1 MRRVLTTLLVVVATF
16 TATSCAM
23 APGPALPG
31 NVKWTEPPT
40 LPPGAKLAVLA
51 GNPSQPGLSTYR
63 LSFPANYKVP
73 AHFHP
78 VTENVTVVSG
88 TIYLGMGDK
97 LDMSKGTA
105 YPAGSFATVEG
116 NMRHYAWTK
125 EEAVIQIH
133 LVGPTGITY
142 VNPADDPRK
151 K

>member
-63 LSFPANYKVP
+63 LWFPGNYKVP

-105 YPAGSFATVEG
+105 YPAGSFATVG
-116 NMRHYAWTK
+116 RQHAPLRLDQRRNRDSNSPGGSDRH
-125 EEAVIQIH
+125 H
-133 LVGPTGITY
+133 LCEPGG
-142 VNPADDPRK
+142 
-151 K
+151 